1 MCNQAAQME
10 LNAME
15 QVMAQCCFASANLL
29 MNGMDTLR
37 TRCIDGIT
45 ANAER
50 CLEYVHNSIG
60 IVTALD
66 PVIGY
71 VNATKIA
78 KEALATGKGVY
89 ELVIEQKLLTK
100 EQLDIILKPENMI
113 EPVALDIRIAH

>member
-1 MCNQAAQME
+1 ME

-15 QVMAQCCFASANLL
+15 PVMAQCCFASANLL